1 MAKTRI
7 LYVITSSGVG
17 GAEKTLFNIVS
28 RLDSKKY
35 EVAGVVSLKP
45 CGEYADKIRALG
57 INVESLDMGYIPSWS
72 AVGRLTDLIRKSKA
86 DTVHAFLFRAIQFC
100 RFAKARTPFRL
111 ISSPRVNY
119 RTRAVPLLWL
129 DKAFH
134 KRDDLTLC
142 ESESSAAFMERELG
156 YKGVGVIKNG
166 IDTGLWKFSE
176 EERAA
181 ARAELG
187 LAPQTLLLFSSG
199 RLDEQKGFE
208 YLLRALPLFAEKFQN
223 FRLAI
228 AGEGPLARALGRV
241 AQECG
246 VADSVLFLGRRSDI
260 RQLICACDIFVL
272 PSLWEGLPNSLLE
285 AMAVGRACAASGVDG
300 SRELI
305 EDGKSGLLTEAANSH
320 SIAQALARLA
330 ADAELRARLGSAAR
344 RHVEREH
351 SLERMMSEYGA
362 AYNGHAKITG
372 AGL

>member
-28 RLDSKKY
+28 RLDPEKY

-45 CGEYADKIRALG
+45 CGEYADKIRGLG
-57 INVESLDMGYIPSWS
+57 INVQSLDMGYIPSWS
-72 AVGRLTDLIRKSKA
+72 AVGRVAELIRESGA

-119 RTRAVPLLWL
+119 RTRSVPLLWL

-142 ESESSAAFMERELG
+142 ESESSAAFMVRELG
-156 YKGVGVIKNG
+156 YSGVGVIKNG
-166 IDTGLWKFSE
+166 IDTAFWKFSE

-187 LAPQTLLLFSSG
+187 LSPETLLLFSSG

-208 YLLRALPLFAEKFQN
+208 YLLRALPLFADKIQK

-228 AGEGPLARALGRV
+228 AGEGPLESALGRV
-241 AQECG
+241 ARECG
-246 VADSVLFLGRRSDI
+246 VADSVLFLGRRSNI
-260 RQLICACDIFVL
+260 RQLLCACDIFVL

-320 SIAQALARLA
+320 SIAQALTRLA
-330 ADAELRARLGSAAR
+330 ADAELRARLGAAAR

-351 SLERMMSEYGA
+351 SFERMMSEYGA
-362 AYNGHAKITG
+362 AYNGRAKIRG